1 MAGYYTELIIDP
13 QHSDPN
19 YNISSESVHAMPSNV
34 TDANTFINHSI
45 LAGEILGI
53 ETEDLK
59 WCMEMLSR
67 VGNDLE
73 KDLPDGAYNGTPVIR
88 EVAELL
94 LKEFEKILQALQ
106 QAVDIEGR
114 PVGKSGE
121 LLKNSSSIGINED
134 GRLFFHSHHIYI
146 FDLQEKLK
154 LFIDL
159 ISYSLVNNLLLRYV

>member
-1 MAGYYTELIIDP
+1 MAGYYTELIIDN

-19 YNISSESVHAMPSNV
+19 YNISAETVHATPPNV

-59 WCMEMLSR
+59 WCMEMLST

-73 KDLPDGAYNGTPVIR
+73 KDLPDGVYNGIPVIR

-94 LKEFEKILQALQ
+94 LKEFEKILGALNH
-106 QAVDIEGR
+106 AVDEEGR
-114 PVGKSGE
+114 PCGRSGE
-121 LLKNSSSIGINED
+121 LLRNSSSIGVNED

-146 FDLQEKLK
+146 FDLQEKLE
-154 LFIDL
+154 LFINL
-159 ISYSLVNNLLLRYV
+159 ISYSLANNLLLRYV